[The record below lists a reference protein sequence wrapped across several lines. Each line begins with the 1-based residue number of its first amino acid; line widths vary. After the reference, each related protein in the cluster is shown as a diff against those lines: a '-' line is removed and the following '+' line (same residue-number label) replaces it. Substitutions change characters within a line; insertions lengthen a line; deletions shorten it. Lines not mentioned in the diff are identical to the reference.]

1 MKNLLLPGIIL
12 ELLFVVYRLIDTG
25 PAQTVI
31 KYMTIF
37 SISFIVLIFVYR
49 KAVRNN
55 KVFSSVFSVCS
66 VGSINII
73 LIFLFALLF
82 QLTLMPSAPEMS
94 DDIYRYIWDGKLQCV
109 GINPYAYAP
118 DDPVLNAYHSE
129 TLPSLVNFPRIK
141 TIYPPIA
148 QLVFRLSYM
157 VFGEGVTG
165 MKFLFILFQ
174 LGACLVFYL
183 LLRERKANPALL
195 LLFAWNPLVVMET
208 AVNGHLDIVMVFFLL
223 LCLLFFYKEKYILS
237 GVFFGAAV
245 LSKLIPIVL
254 LPLFLFYLFLKKE
267 NGFRK
272 SGSFLISFLL
282 TITFFYAFYIDS
294 AGNMFLTALNYS
306 SKWYFNNPLFHI
318 IHFFTESNALAHLI
332 SFSLFIAVFL
342 FIFLRSLPFEKKI
355 FYTTFAFVFL
365 NPTIH
370 PWYLVILI
378 GLQCIYFSDIAIL
391 WSGLVI
397 VSYVVVYRF
406 KITGDW
412 TDSWLQLVLQ
422 YTSLLIFAV
431 YKLAVKTRVERD

>member
-1 MKNLLLPGIIL
+1 
-12 ELLFVVYRLIDTG
+12 
-25 PAQTVI
+25 
-31 KYMTIF
+31 
-37 SISFIVLIFVYR
+37 
-49 KAVRNN
+49 
-55 KVFSSVFSVCS
+55 
-66 VGSINII
+66 
-73 LIFLFALLF
+73 
-82 QLTLMPSAPEMS
+82 MPSAPGMS

-118 DDPVLNAYHSE
+118 DDPVLNEYHSE
-129 TLPSLVNFPRIK
+129 SLPSLVNFPHIK
-141 TIYPPIA
+141 TIYPPVA

-174 LGACLVFYL
+174 LGACLVFYSV
-183 LLRERKANPALL
+183 LRARKANPALL

-208 AVNGHLDIVMVFFLL
+208 AVNGHLDIVMMFFLL
-223 LCLLFFYKEKYILS
+223 VCLLFFYKERYILS
-237 GVFFGAAV
+237 GLFLGGAV

-254 LPLFLFYLFLKKE
+254 LPLFLFYLFSRKGDGL
-267 NGFRK
+267 RK
-272 SGSFLISFLL
+272 SGKFLISFLS
-282 TITFFYAFYIDS
+282 TITFFYAFFIDS

-342 FIFLRSLPFEKKI
+342 FIFLRPLPFEKKI

-378 GLQCIYFSDIAIL
+378 GLQCIYFSDIVIL

-397 VSYVVVYRF
+397 VSYTVVYRF
-406 KITGDW
+406 KLTGDW
-412 TDSWLQLVLQ
+412 TNSWPQLAVQ
-422 YTSLLIFAV
+422 YTPLLILACI
-431 YKLAVKTRVERD
+431 KLVVKARVEHDLKRFRDGQD